1 MTIRDE
7 VDLYIQEVLKMQ
19 YMVSNNISHRLTKG
33 ELRENFIRRVVQDEF
48 PNLLLKSGILC
59 EGTWQSTQGDFLWL
73 RDGARIGNLD
83 LYDLKDCLMF
93 MEIKSQ
99 ATAKEL
105 RAINDTAKNL
115 KQRYTGDFPIKV
127 GMFCY
132 GTVANAKTILR
143 KFGFTYDKE
152 IDGYNAY
159 AKSKD
164 VMPNVDFIF
173 SLNIVDDPDE
183 LTSAYLVAR
192 DFSGNCN
199 LYIDN
204 PVIRYFFNYFR

>member
-1 MTIRDE
+1 
-7 VDLYIQEVLKMQ
+7 
-19 YMVSNNISHRLTKG
+19 MVSNNISHRLTKG
-33 ELRENFIRRVVQDEF
+33 ELREKFIRRVVQDEF

-192 DFSGNCN
+192 DFSGNCS

>member
-33 ELRENFIRRVVQDEF
+33 ELREKFIRRVVQDEF

-132 GTVANAKTILR
+132 GTVVNAMTVLR

-183 LTSAYLVAR
+183 LASAYLVAR
-192 DFSGNCN
+192 DFSGNCS

>member
-33 ELRENFIRRVVQDEF
+33 ELREKFIRRVVQDEF

-132 GTVANAKTILR
+132 GTVVNAKTVLR

-192 DFSGNCN
+192 DFSGNCS

>member
-33 ELRENFIRRVVQDEF
+33 ELREKFIRRVVQDEF

-59 EGTWQSTQGDFLWL
+59 EGTWQSTQSDFLWL

-115 KQRYTGDFPIKV
+115 KQRYTGDFPIKG

-132 GTVANAKTILR
+132 GTVVNAMTVLR

-192 DFSGNCN
+192 DFSGNCS

>member
-33 ELRENFIRRVVQDEF
+33 ELREKFIRRVVQDEF

-73 RDGARIGNLD
+73 RDNARIGNLN

-93 MEIKSQ
+93 MEIKSRT
-99 ATAKEL
+99 TAAEL
-105 RAINDTAKNL
+105 RALNDTAGNL
-115 KQRYTGDFPIKV
+115 KQRYAGEPPIKI

-132 GTVANAKTILR
+132 STVATEQTVLR

-192 DFSGNCN
+192 DFSGNCS

>member
-1 MTIRDE
+1 
-7 VDLYIQEVLKMQ
+7 
-19 YMVSNNISHRLTKG
+19 
-33 ELRENFIRRVVQDEF
+33 
-48 PNLLLKSGILC
+48 
-59 EGTWQSTQGDFLWL
+59 
-73 RDGARIGNLD
+73 
-83 LYDLKDCLMF
+83 
-93 MEIKSQ
+93 
-99 ATAKEL
+99 
-105 RAINDTAKNL
+105 
-115 KQRYTGDFPIKV
+115 
-127 GMFCY
+127 MFCY

>member
-33 ELRENFIRRVVQDEF
+33 ELREKFIRRVVQDEF

-132 GTVANAKTILR
+132 GTVVNAMTVLR

-192 DFSGNCN
+192 DFSGNCS

>member
-33 ELRENFIRRVVQDEF
+33 ELREKFIRRVVQDEF

>member
-19 YMVSNNISHRLTKG
+19 YMDSNNISHRLTKG
-33 ELRENFIRRVVQDEF
+33 ELREKFIRRVVQDEF

-132 GTVANAKTILR
+132 GTVVNAMTVLR

-192 DFSGNCN
+192 DFSGNCS

>member
-33 ELRENFIRRVVQDEF
+33 ELREKFIRRVVRDEF

-132 GTVANAKTILR
+132 GTVANAKTVLR

-192 DFSGNCN
+192 DFSGNCS

>member
-1 MTIRDE
+1 
-7 VDLYIQEVLKMQ
+7 MQ

-33 ELRENFIRRVVQDEF
+33 ELREKFIRRVVQDEF

-132 GTVANAKTILR
+132 GTVVNAMTVLR

-192 DFSGNCN
+192 DFSGNCS

>member
-33 ELRENFIRRVVQDEF
+33 ELREKFIRRVVQDEF

-59 EGTWQSTQGDFLWL
+59 EGTWQSTQDDFLWL

-132 GTVANAKTILR
+132 GTVVNAMTVLR

-192 DFSGNCN
+192 DFSGNCS

>member
-7 VDLYIQEVLKMQ
+7 VDLYIQEILKMQ

-33 ELRENFIRRVVQDEF
+33 ELREKFIRRVVQDEF

-192 DFSGNCN
+192 DFSGNCS

>member
-7 VDLYIQEVLKMQ
+7 VDLYLQDVLKMQ
-19 YMVSNNISHRLTKG
+19 YLVSNNISHRLTKG
-33 ELRENFIRRVVQDEF
+33 ELREKFIRRVVQDEF

-73 RDGARIGNLD
+73 RDGARIGNLN
-83 LYDLKDCLMF
+83 LYDLEDCLMF

-105 RAINDTAKNL
+105 KAINDTAKNL
-115 KQRYTGDFPIKV
+115 KQRYTGDSPIKV

-132 GTVANAKTILR
+132 GTVANEKTILR

-164 VMPNVDFIF
+164 IMPNVDFIF
-173 SLNIVDDPDE
+173 SLNIVDDLDE

-192 DFSGNCN
+192 DFSGNCS
-199 LYIDN
+199 LYKDN

>member
-33 ELRENFIRRVVQDEF
+33 ELREKFIRRMVQDEF

-192 DFSGNCN
+192 DFSGNCS

>member
-33 ELRENFIRRVVQDEF
+33 ELREKFIRRVVQDEF

-132 GTVANAKTILR
+132 GTVANAKTVLR

-183 LTSAYLVAR
+183 STSAYLVAR
-192 DFSGNCN
+192 DFSGNCS

>member
-33 ELRENFIRRVVQDEF
+33 ELREKFIRRVVQDEF

-59 EGTWQSTQGDFLWL
+59 EGTWQSTQSDFLWL

-132 GTVANAKTILR
+132 GTVVNAMTVLR

-192 DFSGNCN
+192 DFSGNCS

>member
-33 ELRENFIRRVVQDEF
+33 ELREKFIRRVVQDEF

-173 SLNIVDDPDE
+173 NLNIVDDPDE

-192 DFSGNCN
+192 DFSGNCS

>member
-19 YMVSNNISHRLTKG
+19 YMVSNNISHRLPKG
-33 ELRENFIRRVVQDEF
+33 ELREKFIRRVVQDEF

-132 GTVANAKTILR
+132 GTVVNAMTVLR

-192 DFSGNCN
+192 DFSGNCS

>member
-33 ELRENFIRRVVQDEF
+33 ELREKFIRRVVQDEF

-127 GMFCY
+127 GMFYY

>member
-1 MTIRDE
+1 LTIRDE

-33 ELRENFIRRVVQDEF
+33 ELREKFIRRVVQDEF

-192 DFSGNCN
+192 DFSGNCS

>member
-33 ELRENFIRRVVQDEF
+33 ELREKFIRRVVQDEF

-59 EGTWQSTQGDFLWL
+59 EDTWQSTQGDFLWL

-132 GTVANAKTILR
+132 GTVANAKTVLR

-183 LTSAYLVAR
+183 STSAYLVAR
-192 DFSGNCN
+192 DFSGNCS

>member
-33 ELRENFIRRVVQDEF
+33 ELREKFIRRVVQDEF

-132 GTVANAKTILR
+132 GTVANAKTVLR

-173 SLNIVDDPDE
+173 SLNIVDNPDE

-192 DFSGNCN
+192 DFSGNCS

>member
-1 MTIRDE
+1 LTIRDE

-33 ELRENFIRRVVQDEF
+33 ELREKFIRRVVQDEF

-132 GTVANAKTILR
+132 GTVVNAMTVLR

-192 DFSGNCN
+192 DFSGNCS

>member
-1 MTIRDE
+1 
-7 VDLYIQEVLKMQ
+7 
-19 YMVSNNISHRLTKG
+19 MVSNNISHRLTKG
-33 ELRENFIRRVVQDEF
+33 ELREKFIRRVVQDEF

-132 GTVANAKTILR
+132 GTVVNAMTVLR

-192 DFSGNCN
+192 DFSGNCS

>member
-33 ELRENFIRRVVQDEF
+33 ELREKFIRRVVQDEF

-192 DFSGNCN
+192 DFSGNCS

>member
-33 ELRENFIRRVVQDEF
+33 ELREKFIRRVVQDEF

-132 GTVANAKTILR
+132 GTVANTKTILR

>member
-33 ELRENFIRRVVQDEF
+33 ELREKFIRRVVQDEF

-132 GTVANAKTILR
+132 GTVADAKTILR

>member
-1 MTIRDE
+1 
-7 VDLYIQEVLKMQ
+7 
-19 YMVSNNISHRLTKG
+19 MVSNNISHRLTKG
-33 ELRENFIRRVVQDEF
+33 ELREKFIRRVVQDEF

-59 EGTWQSTQGDFLWL
+59 EGTWQSTQSDFLWL

-132 GTVANAKTILR
+132 GTVVNAMTVLR

-192 DFSGNCN
+192 DFSGNCS

>member
-33 ELRENFIRRVVQDEF
+33 ELREKFIRRVVQDEF

-59 EGTWQSTQGDFLWL
+59 EGTWQSTEGDFLWL

>member
-1 MTIRDE
+1 
-7 VDLYIQEVLKMQ
+7 MQ

-33 ELRENFIRRVVQDEF
+33 ELREKFIRRVVQDEF

-192 DFSGNCN
+192 DFSGNCS

>member
-33 ELRENFIRRVVQDEF
+33 ELREKFIRRVVQDEF

-73 RDGARIGNLD
+73 RDGARIGNLN

-132 GTVANAKTILR
+132 GTVANAKTVLR

-164 VMPNVDFIF
+164 VMPNVDFIY

-192 DFSGNCN
+192 DFSGNCS